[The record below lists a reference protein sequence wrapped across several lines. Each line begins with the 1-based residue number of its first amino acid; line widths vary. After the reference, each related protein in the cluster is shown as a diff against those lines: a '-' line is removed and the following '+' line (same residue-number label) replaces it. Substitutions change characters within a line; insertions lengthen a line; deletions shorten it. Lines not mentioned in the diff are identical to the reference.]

1 MATKTAQSHTESR
14 VFSAAVTRGMLV
26 GFNEHGAPLVDFP
39 ANPAAKPIP
48 ALSTVVLRY
57 EFGGREAVLV
67 FEDGDPGRPIVI
79 GLVQPPLKPSKQIL
93 FAEEGG
99 GPAEARA
106 DGETVRIN
114 GHKEIVLQCGK
125 ASITLTRAGKVL
137 IRGAYIL
144 NRSSGVNRI
153 KGGSVQIN

>member
-1 MATKTAQSHTESR
+1 MATKTAQSQTESR
-14 VFSAAVTRGMLV
+14 VYGAAVTRGMLV

-48 ALSTVVLRY
+48 AISTVVLRY
-57 EFGGREAVLV
+57 EFGGREAVLT
-67 FEDGDPGRPIVI
+67 FEDGDPARPILI
-79 GLVQPPLKPSKQIL
+79 GLVQPPLKPGKQVL

-99 GPAEARA
+99 GPVEALA

-114 GHKEIVLQCGK
+114 GQKEIVLRCGK

-137 IRGAYIL
+137 
-144 NRSSGVNRI
+144 
-153 KGGSVQIN
+153 